1 MRRNLNW
8 ERILSSLRDGV
19 TSDEDMEF
27 LEVGRDYEVRE
38 FEKIIVSLKNS
49 DKSVTKF
56 IDGDYGDGKTF
67 FLKVINEKTN
77 NLNFV
82 VSSVVVNPYNPFYK
96 LDLLYQDILR
106 QISSKKANSFV
117 SIVNR
122 WITGLN
128 RKASN
133 KYPDDIPRQQKFV
146 EENIN
151 DVLNKVKGINPTF
164 VRVIKKFYEFS
175 KGPKSNIAEEGL
187 FWLCGENIESSVKR
201 EFGIQGTI
209 DNSNALNYI
218 KTLSIFFKAIGYSGF
233 VILFDEC
240 ETIMDYP
247 QSSLQSTYNIIRDI
261 YNKSSRNEFKGT
273 LFVFAGI
280 PSWFEDSQKGIK
292 SNPALYD
299 RIKDPI
305 SNSNIK
311 VPQAVIHLGKF
322 NKNDLMKLSQ
332 KIFNL
337 YDKVYKNNKTTNKFS
352 PYVVIVVDS
361 YIKTGLIDIASLR
374 DFIKELIGY
383 LDYIRE
389 NPDSYKTRGQFL
401 ELIGQVE
408 EDDW

>member
-1 MRRNLNW
+1 MRANLNW
-8 ERILSSLRDGV
+8 GNILSSLRDGV
-19 TSDEDMEF
+19 TSDENMQF
-27 LEVGRDYEVRE
+27 LEVGRDYEVKE
-38 FEKIIVSLKNS
+38 FEKIIVSMRNS
-49 DKSVTKF
+49 NNSVTKF

-67 FLKVINEKTN
+67 FLKVIKEKTY

-82 VSSVVVNPYNPFYK
+82 VSSVVVNPYSPFYK
-96 LDLLYQDILR
+96 LDLLYQNILR
-106 QISSKKANSFV
+106 EITSKKGNSFV

-122 WITGLN
+122 WVNDLN

-133 KYPDDIPRQQKFV
+133 KYPDDLSKQKNFV
-146 EENIN
+146 ESQI
-151 DVLNKVKGINPTF
+151 DKSLDDIKRLNPTF
-164 VRVIKKFYEFS
+164 ARVIKRFYEFS
-175 KGPKSNIAEEGL
+175 TGSKSNIADEGL
-187 FWLCGENIESSVKR
+187 LWLCGENIENSIKKD
-201 EFGIQGTI
+201 FGIGENI
-209 DNSNALNYI
+209 DNSNALNYL
-218 KTLSIFFKAIGYSGF
+218 KTLSIFFKSIGYSGF

-247 QSSLQSTYNIIRDI
+247 SSSLQSTYNIIRDI
-261 YNKSSRNEFKGT
+261 YNRSSRNDFKST

-280 PSWFEDSQKGIK
+280 PSWFEDTQKGIK

-299 RIKDPI
+299 RVKDPI
-305 SNSNIK
+305 SNSN
-311 VPQAVIHLGKF
+311 VRVTQPVIHLGKF
-322 NKNDLMKLSQ
+322 NKNDLMKLSR

-383 LDYIRE
+383 LDHIRE

-401 ELIGQVE
+401 ELINGEE

>member
-8 ERILSSLRDGV
+8 EKILSSLREGV
-19 TSDEDMEF
+19 PSDEDMEF
-27 LEVGRDYEVRE
+27 LEVGRDYEVKE

-67 FLKVINEKTN
+67 LLKVINEKTI

-82 VSSVVVNPYNPFYK
+82 VSSIVVNPYNPFYK
-96 LDLLYQDILR
+96 LDLLYKDILR
-106 QISSKKANSFV
+106 EISSKKANSFV
-117 SIVNR
+117 SIVNM
-122 WITGLN
+122 WITDLN

-133 KYPDDIPRQQKFV
+133 KYPDDISRQQKFV
-146 EENIN
+146 EEIIN
-151 DVLNKVKGINPTF
+151 DVLNKVKGFNPTF

-175 KGPKSNIAEEGL
+175 KGSKSDIAEEGL

-201 EFGIQGTI
+201 EFGIQGVI
-209 DNSNALNYI
+209 DESNVINYI

-247 QSSLQSTYNIIRDI
+247 QSGLQSTYNIIRDI

-280 PSWFEDSQKGIK
+280 PLWFENNEKGIR

-299 RIKDPI
+299 RIRDPI
-305 SNSNIK
+305 SNSNVN
-311 VPQAVIHLGKF
+311 VPQPIMHLGKF
-322 NKNDLMKLSQ
+322 NKNDLMKLSR

-337 YDKVYKNNKTTNKFS
+337 YDKVYKNDKTTNKFS
-352 PYVVIVVDS
+352 PYVSIIVDD
-361 YIKTGLIDIASLR
+361 YIKTGLIDITSLR
-374 DFIKELIGY
+374 DFIKDLIGF
-383 LDYIRE
+383 LDVIRE
-389 NPDSYKTRGQFL
+389 NPESYKLRNQFL
-401 ELIGQVE
+401 ELIGHVD
-408 EDDW
+408 DDW

>member
-1 MRRNLNW
+1 MRANLNW
-8 ERILSSLRDGV
+8 EKILSSLRAGV

-27 LEVGRDYEVRE
+27 LEVGRDYEVNE

-67 FLKVINEKTN
+67 FLKVIKEKTY

-82 VSSVVVNPYNPFYK
+82 VSTVVVNPYNPFYK
-96 LDLLYQDILR
+96 LDLLYQNILR
-106 QISSKKANSFV
+106 EITSKNGNSFV

-122 WITGLN
+122 WINSLN

-133 KYPDDIPRQQKFV
+133 KYPDDLSRQKKFV
-146 EENIN
+146 EEHIN
-151 DVLNKVKGINPTF
+151 DSLDKIKGINPTF
-164 VRVIKKFYEFS
+164 VRIIKKFYEFS
-175 KGPKSNIAEEGL
+175 KGSKSNIAEEGL
-187 FWLCGENIESSVKR
+187 FWLCGENIENSVKK
-201 EFGIQGTI
+201 EFGIQGVI
-209 DNSNALNYI
+209 DTSNALNYI
-218 KTLSIFFKAIGYSGF
+218 KTLSIFFKEIGYSGF

-247 QSSLQSTYNIIRDI
+247 SGGLQSTYNIIRDI
-261 YNKSSRNEFKGT
+261 YNRSSRNEFKGT

-280 PSWFEDSQKGIK
+280 PSWFEDSQRGIK

-305 SNSNIK
+305 SNSNIR
-311 VPQAVIHLGKF
+311 VPQPIIHLGKF
-322 NKNDLMKLSQ
+322 NKNDLMKLSR

-337 YDKVYKNNKTTNKFS
+337 YDKVYKNTKTTNKFS
-352 PYVVIVVDS
+352 PYVVYVVDS

-383 LDYIRE
+383 LDHIRE
-389 NPDSYKTRGQFL
+389 NPDYYKTRGQFL
-401 ELIGQVE
+401 DLIGDEE